1 MKVLVIGNGGR
12 EHALAWKIA
21 QSPLVSKVFVAPGNA
36 GTALES
42 GLENI
47 NIKATDVSGL
57 LNFAQQEQI
66 DLTIVGPEAP
76 LVIGVVDSFQ
86 KAGLKIFGPTK
97 SASQLEGSKAF
108 TKDFLARHNIPTAEY
123 QNFTELEPALAYIR
137 EKGAPIVIK
146 ADGLAA
152 GKGVIVA
159 MTLEEAEA
167 AVNDMLAGNAFG
179 DAGHRVVIE
188 EFLEGEEASFIV
200 MVDGKNV
207 EPMATSQDHK
217 RVGDGDTGLNTG
229 GMGAYSPAPVVTD
242 EVFAKIME
250 QVIYPTVNGM
260 AQEGN
265 VYVGFLYAGLMIDKE
280 GNPKVIEFNCRFGDP
295 ETQPIMMRLQSDLV
309 KLCLAAVDGNLDTVK
324 SKWDPRPALGVVMA
338 AGGYPGEYNTQDE
351 IIGLPTES
359 SSDCKVFHAGTSF
372 EKGQVFTKG
381 GRVLC
386 VTALGN
392 TVLEAQQRAYQQ
404 VNNIRWHGCFY
415 RHDIGYRAIEREKHS
430 YKQ

>member
-12 EHALAWKIA
+12 EHALAWKAA
-21 QSPLVSKVFVAPGNA
+21 QSPLVTKVFVAPGNA
-36 GTALES
+36 GTALEAN
-42 GLENI
+42 LENI
-47 NIKATDVSGL
+47 NIKATDIAGL
-57 LNFAQQEQI
+57 LNFAQEQQI

-76 LVIGVVDSFQ
+76 LVIGIVDSFQ
-86 KAGLKIFGPTK
+86 KAGLKIFGPSK
-97 SASQLEGSKAF
+97 AAAQLEGSKAF

-123 QNFTELEPALAYIR
+123 QNFTEIEPAIAYIR
-137 EKGAPIVIK
+137 QKGAPIVIK

-159 MTLEEAEA
+159 MTLKEAED
-167 AVNDMLAGNAFG
+167 AVHDMLAGNAFG

-188 EFLEGEEASFIV
+188 EFLDGEEASFIV
-200 MVDGKNV
+200 MVDGKHI

-242 EVFAKIME
+242 DVFTKVME
-250 QVIYPTVNGM
+250 QIIYPTVNGM

-265 VYVGFLYAGLMIDKE
+265 VYVGFLYAGLMIDKQ

-295 ETQPIMMRLQSDLV
+295 ETQPIMMRMQSDLV
-309 KLCLAAVDGNLDTVK
+309 ELCLAAVEGKLNTVK
-324 SKWDPRPALGVVMA
+324 SQWDPRPALGVVLA
-338 AGGYPGEYNTQDE
+338 AGGYPGDYNTKDV
-351 IIGLPTES
+351 ILGLPAEIDQ
-359 SSDCKVFHAGTSF
+359 DCKVFHAGTSL
-372 EKGQVFTKG
+372 ENGQVYTNG

-392 TVLEAQQRAYQQ
+392 TVSEAQQYAYEQLK
-404 VNNIRWHGCFY
+404 NIYWHGCYY
-415 RHDIGYRAIEREKHS
+415 RHDIGYRAIEREK
-430 YKQ
+430 K